1 MSLKLSDYRTKVPPT
16 TQWCP
21 GCGDF
26 GILSALSQALFE
38 LNIEPH
44 RVVIFSGIG
53 CSGRF
58 PHYIRTYGVHTLHG
72 RPLPAALG
80 TKLANPH
87 LEVIAVSGDGDGYGI
102 GAGHFS
108 NAGRR
113 NIDVTYLLFNNEVY
127 GMTRGQPSPTLKLNM
142 KTKAMAFPNI
152 NDGVNPIA
160 WALSCGYTFVARGY
174 AYDTRH
180 LKEIIKK
187 AIIHKGAAVVDILQ
201 PCVTYN
207 DIHTKEWY
215 EWIIDSERNMKRLY
229 KLEETGY
236 DYKVKDP
243 TNEEE
248 VIRKKSQAFEKSYE
262 WGDRIPIGIFYQIE
276 ISTYEERISQR
287 YKEYFT
293 KPPALQEIEDPV
305 TKSPKKDIS
314 KLLESLT
321 V

>member
-1 MSLKLSDYRTKVPPT
+1 MSLKLSDYKTKVPPS

-44 RVVIFSGIG
+44 KTVIFSGIG

-58 PHYIRTYGVHTLHG
+58 PHYIRTYGVHVLHG
-72 RPLPAALG
+72 RPLPCALG
-80 TKLANPH
+80 TKLANPN

-108 NAGRR
+108 NTGRR
-113 NIDVTYLLFNNEVY
+113 NIDVTYLVFNNEVY

-142 KTKAMAFPNI
+142 KTKAMALPNI

-160 WALSCGYTFVARGY
+160 WALSCGYTFIARSY
-174 AYDTRH
+174 AYATKD
-180 LKEIIKK
+180 LKEILKK
-187 AIIHKGAAVVDILQ
+187 AITHKGLALVDILQ

-207 DIHTKEWY
+207 DIHTREWY
-215 EWIIDSERNMKRLY
+215 EYTIDKEKDMKRLY
-229 KLEETGY
+229 KLEDTGY

-243 TNEEE
+243 NNEEE
-248 VIRKKSQAFEKSYE
+248 VLQKKTQAFVKSYE
-262 WGDRIPIGIFYQIE
+262 WGDKIPIGIFFQIE
-276 ISTYEERISQR
+276 ISTYEERISTR
-287 YKEYFT
+287 YKEYFH
-293 KPPALQEIEDPV
+293 KPPALQEIENP
-305 TKSPKKDIS
+305 
-314 KLLESLT
+314 LT
-321 V
+321 RYL